1 MRKLLPILLLAGSTF
16 LAGCGDSEEYVFTN
30 NNNNINGVNA
40 PVARDDAYTTAL
52 NTAVAIPAGTGVLA
66 NDTLNGGNIAVTF
79 PTTSAQ
85 GGTVSFSDNA
95 GAFTYT
101 PGNGFQGVDSFS
113 YTLSHGYGVSSA
125 IVTITVGAAVPTQGF
140 FVDSVNGNDTTG
152 NAATG
157 SPFRTIQAAV
167 TAAGANTTIVVRPGN
182 YTGAVNLLNGQRLL
196 GAGSALVTAQ
206 GTTRPVLTGP
216 VVLADGNTLDFLRIA
231 GTAGDAVDGDDQNGG
246 TITNCEMANT
256 TNVGSGVQARS
267 VNGTW
272 TITNNTMSNLAGL
285 GVEIDAELN
294 DTATAIVN
302 NNNISG
308 DAFNALGFEA
318 NNNGRLTVQANNNVM
333 ARNQAGATFEVI
345 SLGTGVVTLQING
358 NQNDDIYLFSR
369 GDQTSS
375 IRVENF
381 ASLATRNTGRVVVD
395 LLPVTDV
402 TSAGF

>member
-30 NNNNINGVNA
+30 NNNNINGFNA

-66 NDTLNGGNIAVTF
+66 NDTLNGGNITVAF

-113 YTLSHGYGVSSA
+113 YTLSNGYGVSSA
-125 IVTITVGAAVPTQGF
+125 AVTITVGAAVPTQGF

-157 SPFRTIQAAV
+157 SPFRTIQAAM

-182 YTGAVNLLNGQRLL
+182 YTGAVNLLNGQRLI
-196 GAGSALVTAQ
+196 GSGSALVNAQ

-216 VVLADGNTLDFLRIA
+216 IVLADGNTLDFLRIQ
-231 GTAGDAVDGDDQNGG
+231 GTSGSAIDGDDQNGG
-246 TITNCEMANT
+246 TITNCEIAST
-256 TNVGSGVQARS
+256 TNLGSGLDAES
-267 VNGTW
+267 ATGTW
-272 TITNNTMSNLAGL
+272 RFTNNVVTDVS
-285 GVEIDAELN
+285 GVGVVF
-294 DTATAIVN
+294 TASTSDVLTAFVN
-302 NNNISG
+302 NNRVTG
-308 DAFNALGFEA
+308 ADFPALAFQAEE
-318 NNNGRLTVQANNNVM
+318 NGQLRVQANNNVM
-333 ARNQAGATFEVI
+333 TANSAGATFEVI
-345 SLGTGVVTLQING
+345 SLATGVVTLQING
-358 NQNDDIYLFSR
+358 NQNDDVYLLSR
-369 GDQTSS
+369 GDQTSA
-375 IRVENF
+375 IRIENF
-381 ASLATRNTGRVVVD
+381 ATLTTRNTGRVVVD
-395 LLPVTDV
+395 LLPVTDI

>member
-30 NNNNINGVNA
+30 NNNNINGFNA
-40 PVARDDAYTTAL
+40 PVARDDAYTTSL

-79 PTTSAQ
+79 PTTTAQ

-113 YTLSHGYGVSSA
+113 YTLSNGYGVSSA
-125 IVTITVGAAVPTQGF
+125 IVTIAVGAAVPTQGF

-182 YTGAVNLLNGQRLL
+182 YTGAINLLNAQRLL
-196 GAGSALVTAQ
+196 GAGSALVNAQ

-231 GTAGDAVDGDDQNGG
+231 GTAGDAVDGDDQTTG
-246 TITNCEMANT
+246 TITNCQIADT
-256 TNVGSGVQARS
+256 TNLGSGLQARS
-267 VNGTW
+267 VRGTW
-272 TITNNTMSNLAGL
+272 TVQNNTISNLAGI
-285 GVEIDAELN
+285 GVDIDVRQG
-294 DTATAIVN
+294 DTATAFVN
-302 NNNISG
+302 NNNITG
-308 DAFNALGFEA
+308 NDFNALSFYAEA
-318 NNNGRLTVQANNNVM
+318 DGRLLVQANSNVM
-333 ARNQAGATFEVI
+333 TANQDGFTFEVI
-345 SLGTGVVTLQING
+345 SLGTGTVTLQING
-358 NQNDDIYLFSR
+358 NQNDDDYLFSR
-369 GDQTSS
+369 TDSTSA

-381 ASLATRNTGRVVVD
+381 ATLATRNTGRVVVD

-402 TSAGF
+402 GSAGF